1 MKDPVPG
8 EQGLTLVLAWCC
20 LLLQTLMRCTALL
33 ETCRGPWTEHR
44 VGWNLELGSLPGEE
58 EKDPAHGDMS
68 TDARPIVTGDGC
80 LRRVPSVKEHISPP
94 PADETKTEKNKHGN
108 ISTSTHVSRWEWSGV
123 PELAGYHLLYLA
135 SGTSL
140 PYMYDPMGFK
150 EAGAFG
156 STVSSTFGCTC
167 NSINNAYLSR
177 AFSNDISFFFFLH
190 L

>member
-1 MKDPVPG
+1 MVLFAAPDSNALHCFPRDLPWPVDR
-8 EQGLTLVLAWCC
+8 ASRW
-20 LLLQTLMRCTALL
+20 L
-33 ETCRGPWTEHR
+33 ELGT
-44 VGWNLELGSLPGEE
+44 WNLELGSLPGEE

-108 ISTSTHVSRWEWSGV
+108 ISTSTYVSRWEWSGV

-140 PYMYDPMGFK
+140 PYMDDPMGLK

-167 NSINNAYLSR
+167 NSINSAYLSR
-177 AFSNDISFFFFLH
+177 AFGNYIYFFYIYKVL
-190 L
+190 